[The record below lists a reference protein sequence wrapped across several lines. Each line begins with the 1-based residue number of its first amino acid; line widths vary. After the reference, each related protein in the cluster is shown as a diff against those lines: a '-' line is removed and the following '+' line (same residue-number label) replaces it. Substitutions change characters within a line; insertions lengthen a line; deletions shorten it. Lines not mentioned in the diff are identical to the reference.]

1 VPSARLPTGLVE
13 RWAAP
18 EGLVGQEAPA
28 QEAPAQAEAG
38 REAADRG
45 VAGREAAGREAAG
58 PLGSRL
64 AAVADLAAVGRGERP
79 GEAQCRQEVG
89 WRSS

>member
-1 VPSARLPTGLVE
+1 ME

-18 EGLVGQEAPA
+18 EGLVGQETPA

-45 VAGREAAGREAAG
+45 VAGREAAG